1 MSYSSVAKE
10 ELCRVVPQ
18 NVCCL
23 LAELSGIVCAAGSII
38 YRGGGEKRLCIE
50 TENAAVA
57 RRVFRLLGDV
67 FDIRPRLVTLER
79 ARLGGRSAHRIEIAG
94 GEASFVL
101 EGCGID
107 VTQRRAVPKEI
118 TLRKCCRRA
127 FLRGVFL
134 ACGSV
139 TDPGKEY
146 HLEFVLS
153 DEAFAAS
160 LVRLIARFELTA
172 RIASRRQMTVVY
184 LKGQGAIGDMLSI
197 IEAQKAR
204 FAMEETFIRKELRNN
219 ANRAV
224 NCDSANVQRAV
235 AAAGRQADAIGRVI
249 AAMGESSLPPA
260 LAETARLRLAHPEMS
275 LEELG
280 RLCDPPVGK
289 SGVNHRLR
297 KLEEMA
303 RDLEAQS
310 EP

>member
-10 ELCRVVPQ
+10 ELCRVVPPS
-18 NVCCL
+18 VCCL
-23 LAELSGIVCAAGSII
+23 LAELSGIVCAAGSVV

-67 FDIRPRLVTLER
+67 FDIKPRLVTLER

-107 VTQRRAVPKEI
+107 VTQRRAVPREI
-118 TLRKCCRRA
+118 TLRKCCRQA

-139 TDPGKEY
+139 TDPDKEY

-172 RIASRRQMTVVY
+172 RVASRRQMTVVY
-184 LKGQGAIGDMLSI
+184 LKGQSAIGDMLSLVG
-197 IEAQKAR
+197 AQRAR
-204 FAMEETFIRKELRNN
+204 FAMEDTFIRKGLRNN

-235 AAAGRQADAIGRVI
+235 TAAGRQADAIGRVI
-249 AAMGESSLPPA
+249 AALGENSLPPA